1 MKHHS
6 SEQLPELPGDRT
18 ASAFAY
24 TAAGAG
30 VAGVATLA
38 AMYALEVPKDGPYIF
53 GTTNDA
59 IGGIFN
65 LLAIPVILQVHRRLP
80 VSTGNETL
88 KWVVVAASVAGSA
101 SSFLLV
107 FRVLEFVPSTIA
119 SVSAM
124 TVQALWFLLAHR
136 QLLKRH
142 GFPRSFG
149 RLGRFIGAALLI
161 GLPLTGLGYVL
172 PGPDALRWTVAGIG
186 VALGATGWALWPY
199 WYFRAG
205 KVLGHAHATTTTA
218 EGSAAAQAG

>member
-1 MKHHS
+1 MQDHS
-6 SEQLPELPGDRT
+6 SAQLPELPGDRT

-24 TAAGAG
+24 TAAAAG

-38 AMYALEVPKDGPYIF
+38 AMYAIEVPKDGPYIF

-59 IGGIFN
+59 IGGAFN
-65 LLAIPVILQVHRRLP
+65 LLVIPVILQVHRRLP
-80 VSTGNETL
+80 AGSGNDTL

-124 TVQALWFLLAHR
+124 TVQALWFFLAHR

-142 GFPRSFG
+142 NFPRSFG
-149 RLGRFIGAALLI
+149 RLGKFIGAALLL

-172 PGPDALRWTVAGIG
+172 PGPDALRWTVTGIG
-186 VALGATGWALWPY
+186 VALGATGWVLWPY

-205 KVLGHAHATTTTA
+205 RLLSHAQATTTA
-218 EGSAAAQAG
+218 GSAAPQAG

>member
-6 SEQLPELPGDRT
+6 SDQLPELPGDHT

-24 TAAGAG
+24 TAAATG

-38 AMYALEVPKDGPYIF
+38 AMYAIEVPKGGPYIF

-59 IGGIFN
+59 LGGFFN

-80 VSTGNETL
+80 ANTGNETL
-88 KWVVVAASVAGSA
+88 KWVVVAASVAGSV

-107 FRVLEFVPSTIA
+107 FGVLEFMPSTIA
-119 SVSAM
+119 TVSAM

-136 QLLKRH
+136 QLLKRPD
-142 GFPRSFG
+142 FPRGFG

-172 PGPDALRWTVAGIG
+172 PGPDALRWTVTGLG
-186 VALGATGWALWPY
+186 VALGATGWVLWPY

-205 KVLGHAHATTTTA
+205 RLLSHVHATTTA
-218 EGSAAAQAG
+218 GSPAPQAG

>member
-6 SEQLPELPGDRT
+6 STRLPELPGDRT

-24 TAAGAG
+24 TASAAG

-38 AMYALEVPKDGPYIF
+38 AMYAFEVPRGGPYIF

-59 IGGIFN
+59 IGGVFN
-65 LLAIPVILQVHRRLP
+65 LLVIPVILQVHRRLP
-80 VSTGNETL
+80 GSTANESL
-88 KWVVVAASVAGSA
+88 KWVVVGASVAGSA

-119 SVSAM
+119 SVTAM
-124 TVQALWFLLAHR
+124 TIQAAWFFLAHR
-136 QLLKRH
+136 KLLKQDD
-142 GFPRSFG
+142 FPRDLA

-161 GLPLTGLGYVL
+161 GLPIAGLGYAL
-172 PGPDALRWTVAGIG
+172 PGPDALRWTVTGIG
-186 VALGATGWALWPY
+186 AALGAVGWVLWPY

-205 KVLGHAHATTTTA
+205 RALSHAHAT
-218 EGSAAAQAG
+218 AAGHAAPQAG

>member
-6 SEQLPELPGDRT
+6 REQLPELPGDHM

-24 TAAGAG
+24 TAAATG

-38 AMYALEVPKDGPYIF
+38 AMYAIEVPKGGPYVF

-59 IGGIFN
+59 LGGIFN

-80 VSTGNETL
+80 AGSGNEAL

-107 FRVLEFVPSTIA
+107 FRVLEFAPSTIA

-124 TVQALWFLLAHR
+124 AVQALWFLLAHR
-136 QLLKRH
+136 QFLKRQD
-142 GFPRSFG
+142 FPRSLG
-149 RLGRFIGAALLI
+149 RLGKFIGAALLV
-161 GLPLTGLGYVL
+161 GLPLSGLGYVL

-186 VALGATGWALWPY
+186 IALGATGWVLWPY

-205 KVLGHAHATTTTA
+205 RVLGHAHEMTTTA
-218 EGSAAAQAG
+218 GTTAPQAG